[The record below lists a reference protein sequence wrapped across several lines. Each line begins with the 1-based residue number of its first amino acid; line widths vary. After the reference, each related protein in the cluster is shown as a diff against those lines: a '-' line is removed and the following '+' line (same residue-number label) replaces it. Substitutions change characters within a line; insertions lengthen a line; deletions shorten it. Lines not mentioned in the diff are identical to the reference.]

1 MFTTLLLGDSQFLVA
16 QHELIAISQ
25 SFQCQIDERSYPHG
39 LIGTTAVVEEEAGMV
54 GHMSGQQ
61 RNQLSRSNVGSR
73 RNAGQLP
80 DGDAGENGAQ
90 FEVLVISA
98 KRRRDVMI
106 DNGIV
111 DLDVPGNHAACIG

>member
-1 MFTTLLLGDSQFLVA
+1 
-16 QHELIAISQ
+16 
-25 SFQCQIDERSYPHG
+25 
-39 LIGTTAVVEEEAGMV
+39 MV